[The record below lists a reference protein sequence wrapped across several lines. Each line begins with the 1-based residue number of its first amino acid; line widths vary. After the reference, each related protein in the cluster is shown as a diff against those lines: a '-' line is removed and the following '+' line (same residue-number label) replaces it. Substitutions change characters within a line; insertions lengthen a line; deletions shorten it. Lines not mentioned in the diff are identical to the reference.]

1 MKMKGSLDY
10 KHGISLE
17 SKQRKSPIKFTTLK
31 KTHKNNSKITMHTKK
46 LLKTQIETKT
56 IFRKMDQISPPNE
69 AHGRNF

>member
-1 MKMKGSLDY
+1 
-10 KHGISLE
+10 
-17 SKQRKSPIKFTTLK
+17 
-31 KTHKNNSKITMHTKK
+31 MHTKK